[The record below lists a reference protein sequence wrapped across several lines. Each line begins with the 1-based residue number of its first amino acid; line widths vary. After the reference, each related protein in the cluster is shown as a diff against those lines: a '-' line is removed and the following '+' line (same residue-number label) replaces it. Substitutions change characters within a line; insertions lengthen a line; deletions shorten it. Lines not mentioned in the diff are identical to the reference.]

1 MNTPKKLF
9 HTGERMHKPNLT
21 SSPTALDRALG
32 YTRQVTIVA
41 AIVSAILLLGGCDIY
56 KEDIKCGDAIEPYDK
71 LGFITDENGL
81 ATDPKTGTRW
91 FRCSGGKRFVNY
103 RCKGEALYLSWD
115 EATAYAIEF
124 SEKSGVKWRL
134 PTNDEMKSI
143 MQPNCIAPAMNENV
157 FLDTEVNNHWTSSS
171 SLHQKT
177 FKCAINTYSGRI
189 SCRQTRI
196 LKQPFLMVRD

>member
-1 MNTPKKLF
+1 
-9 HTGERMHKPNLT
+9 MHKQGLI
-21 SSPTALDRALG
+21 SPTTAPKNIWRHYALKSAMLCIAL
-32 YTRQVTIVA
+32 A
-41 AIVSAILLLGGCDIY
+41 LGGCDVY
-56 KEDIKCGDAIEPYDK
+56 KEDAKCADTIKAYDK

-81 ATDPKTGTRW
+81 ATDPDTGTRW

-115 EATAYAIEF
+115 EATAYATEF
-124 SEKSGVKWRL
+124 SEKSGVQWRL
-134 PTNDEMKSI
+134 PTNGEMKSI

-157 FLDTEVNNHWTSSS
+157 FLATEVNNHWTSST

-189 SCRQTRI
+189 SCRQARI
-196 LKQPFLMVRD
+196 IKQPFLLVRDG

>member
-1 MNTPKKLF
+1 
-9 HTGERMHKPNLT
+9 MHKPNLIP
-21 SSPTALDRALG
+21 SPTALGRTLARA
-32 YTRQVTIVA
+32 RQVTIVA
-41 AIVSAILLLGGCDIY
+41 AILSATLLLGGCDIY

-134 PTNDEMKSI
+134 PTNGEMKSI

>member
-1 MNTPKKLF
+1 
-9 HTGERMHKPNLT
+9 MHKPNRISL
-21 SSPTALDRALG
+21 PTERNRTLVRAHK
-32 YTRQVTIVA
+32 VTIVA
-41 AIVSAILLLGGCDIY
+41 AILNATLFLGGCDVY
-56 KEDIKCGDAIEPYDK
+56 KEDIKCSDAIKPYDK

-81 ATDPKTGTRW
+81 ATDPNTGTRW

-124 SEKSGVKWRL
+124 SEKSVIKWRL
-134 PTNDEMKSI
+134 PINGEMKCI
-143 MQPNCIAPAMNENV
+143 MQPSCINPAMNENV

-177 FKCAINTYSGRI
+177 FKCAINTFSGRI